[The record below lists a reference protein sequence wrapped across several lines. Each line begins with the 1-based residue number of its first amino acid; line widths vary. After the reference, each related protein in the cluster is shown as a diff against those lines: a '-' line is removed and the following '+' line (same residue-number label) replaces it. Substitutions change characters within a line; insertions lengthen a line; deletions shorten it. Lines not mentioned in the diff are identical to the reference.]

1 MTDTYY
7 CSNRQVINLLEAP
20 HPFLIDISIRRVTG
34 ILHIA
39 TPFNYCMETLTQE
52 RLPIK
57 DIITIP

>member
-7 CSNRQVINLLEAP
+7 CSNWQVINLLEAP
-20 HPFLIDISIRRVTG
+20 SSFSDGYFDPSG